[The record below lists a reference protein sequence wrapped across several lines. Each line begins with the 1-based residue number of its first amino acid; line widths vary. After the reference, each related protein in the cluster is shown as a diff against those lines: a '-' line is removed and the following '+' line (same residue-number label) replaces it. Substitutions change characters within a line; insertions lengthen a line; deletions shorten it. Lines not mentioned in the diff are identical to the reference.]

1 VNFTST
7 AQLAID
13 QTVFTD
19 RSTSGTTIASPA
31 FSTTKTNE
39 LLLAFVS
46 SDATAANV
54 TVTAMSGAGVNWTMV
69 KRTNTQLGTSE
80 IWRAFAPT
88 TVSGATVS
96 ATLSQS
102 VQASISIVT
111 FTGVDTS
118 GVGGSGAIGAT
129 GTGNAKPGAPTAQLT
144 TTRNNSWV
152 FGVGNDYDR
161 AAARTAGANQV
172 LVHQFLSSSGDTYWV
187 QRQNTTTPTSGTVV
201 TINDT
206 APTNDRYN
214 LSTCEILA
222 AP

>member
-1 VNFTST
+1 
-7 AQLAID
+7 
-13 QTVFTD
+13 
-19 RSTSGTTIASPA
+19 
-31 FSTTKTNE
+31 
-39 LLLAFVS
+39 
-46 SDATAANV
+46 
-54 TVTAMSGAGVNWTMV
+54 MV

-88 TVSGATVS
+88 TVSGAIVT

-129 GTGNAKPGAPTAQLT
+129 GTGNAKPAAPTAQLT

-187 QRQNTTTPTSGTVV
+187 QRQNTTTPISGTVV